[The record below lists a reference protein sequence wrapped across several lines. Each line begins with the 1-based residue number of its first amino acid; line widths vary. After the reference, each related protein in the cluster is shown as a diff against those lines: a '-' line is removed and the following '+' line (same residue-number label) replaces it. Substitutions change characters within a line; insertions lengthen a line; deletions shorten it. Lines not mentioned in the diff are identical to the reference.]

1 MIFECVQYQLCV
13 FTETEKRSNAN
24 IALLARDRPPVQSN
38 LFNLMLCFYLFLS
51 LHNHSVCGYKIAIH
65 SPLWNPN
72 RFFSGCYILKKN
84 RRGCGD
90 FSCDE
95 FPKLSKYVIKLPFHF
110 PFAAKGTVLSCAGR
124 RCSARRRA
132 SQAASL
138 TKQQHNMLYVKKERA
153 EWDRQTLSHDLEGGA
168 TICLSNPESFP
179 YFYCSTRFNIMTWPS
194 KRTSHLTFKNIPWSK
209 YLDIIREFSGMHKI
223 QERVAREG
231 QMSDR
236 EACEVR
242 RHRGRQMCDPI
253 PARRCC
259 WERESRRPLFPMSK
273 NWGGNCS

>member
-1 MIFECVQYQLCV
+1 MCSLKLKRDQTQISPYWHA
-13 FTETEKRSNAN
+13 TDRRSNQIYSTSCFAF
-24 IALLARDRPPVQSN
+24 IY
-38 LFNLMLCFYLFLS
+38 FYLFIIIPCVATKL
-51 LHNHSVCGYKIAIH
+51 LFIPPYEILID
-65 SPLWNPN
+65 
-72 RFFSGCYILKKN
+72 FFRAVIYLKKN

-110 PFAAKGTVLSCAGR
+110 PFAAKGTVLSRAGR

-179 YFYCSTRFNIMTWPS
+179 YFYCSTRFNIMT
-194 KRTSHLTFKNIPWSK
+194 
-209 YLDIIREFSGMHKI
+209 
-223 QERVAREG
+223 
-231 QMSDR
+231 
-236 EACEVR
+236 
-242 RHRGRQMCDPI
+242 
-253 PARRCC
+253 
-259 WERESRRPLFPMSK
+259 
-273 NWGGNCS
+273 

>member
-24 IALLARDRPPVQSN
+24 IAPYWHATDRRSN
-38 LFNLMLCFYLFLS
+38 QIYSTSYFAFIYFYLFIIIP
-51 LHNHSVCGYKIAIH
+51 CGYEIAIH

-110 PFAAKGTVLSCAGR
+110 PFAAKGTVLSRAGR

-153 EWDRQTLSHDLEGGA
+153 EWDRQTLSHDLGGGTLQFVSRILNHFRIFIVQRA
-168 TICLSNPESFP
+168 SIL
-179 YFYCSTRFNIMTWPS
+179 W
-194 KRTSHLTFKNIPWSK
+194 H
-209 YLDIIREFSGMHKI
+209 
-223 QERVAREG
+223 
-231 QMSDR
+231 DR
-236 EACEVR
+236 LKG
-242 RHRGRQMCDPI
+242 HHI
-253 PARRCC
+253 
-259 WERESRRPLFPMSK
+259 
-273 NWGGNCS
+273 